1 MILMG
6 DVPGFDTNPA
16 LTYRTA
22 LIPARRDLARW
33 NGKDINE
40 QHLAPLANASSVEI
54 SEALLSQIQS
64 RIPDTQL
71 IDLKSRFCTGQNLCS
86 YMEGDKLLFSDNN
99 HVAPA
104 GAQYALQSFHLP
116 RL

>member
-1 MILMG
+1 MG
-6 DVPGFDTNPA
+6 DVPGIDTNPA